1 MVLSSNLCQEAG
13 TANYQDAAP
22 IKTSSSSSS
31 SNGTEAS
38 KYNPKNSDS
47 SNTVKKASFGSMKNK
62 FRCAIHGIAN
72 HPTEKCNKYKDLL
85 NQNSSVNLLPS
96 STKSPMSF
104 VSVAKKCF
112 RCFENVPWS
121 KEHAARCPRDKP
133 YQGPSKAIRSAHLD
147 TSRSNGSKPNL
158 TITPQARP
166 QQASSKVSSGDSNL
180 MDVDDEGYPV
190 NYDLVPL
197 SAR

>member
-1 MVLSSNLCQEAG
+1 MVLSSNLCQEAA
-13 TANYQDAAP
+13 TANYQDAAL
-22 IKTSSSSSS
+22 IKASSSTS

-85 NQNSSVNLLPS
+85 NQNSSANLLPS
-96 STKSPMSF
+96 SAKSPMSF

-133 YQGPSKAIRSAHLD
+133 YQGPSKAIRSARLD
-147 TSRSNGSKPNL
+147 TLRSNG
-158 TITPQARP
+158 
-166 QQASSKVSSGDSNL
+166 V
-180 MDVDDEGYPV
+180 
-190 NYDLVPL
+190 
-197 SAR
+197 

>member
-1 MVLSSNLCQEAG
+1 MVLPSNLCSESGSSNRQVSG
-13 TANYQDAAP
+13 L
-22 IKTSSSSSS
+22 KTSSSPLLSK
-31 SNGTEAS
+31 GTEAS
-38 KYNPKNSDS
+38 KYNPNNPET
-47 SNTVKKASFGSMKNK
+47 SNNQLGNLKRISMGSMKNK

-147 TSRSNGSKPNL
+147 TSRSNG
-158 TITPQARP
+158 IFQG
-166 QQASSKVSSGDSNL
+166 V
-180 MDVDDEGYPV
+180 
-190 NYDLVPL
+190 
-197 SAR
+197 